1 MRKKTETKKTVS
13 KKKTKI
19 IEEKEF
25 LDDAQIEKKA
35 KKKVTK
41 KTAVKVKKESS
52 AKTKKVSKEKRISKK
67 TNEPKTDKVKKK
79 SKKTEEVEEIKPL
92 SCEEIFPENEEAQ
105 ESSSEESNKFKRE
118 PKKTYK
124 GTLLENKIYIF
135 DKTDGEE
142 IYDYGCFGKIKDDKN
157 ELSLEEALV
166 LAKRNKLKIYENKK
180 ELNVEEFYEY
190 ACLQDKE
197 FPWKFTVYEE
207 LRGRGLLVR
216 TGFKFGTHF
225 RVYARGVKLKRGPKS
240 VREHTKWIVHAI
252 PENYTCSFPELSRAV
267 RLAHNIRA
275 KMLWAVVDD
284 EGDVTY
290 YEIIRKTP

>member
-1 MRKKTETKKTVS
+1 MRKKTETKKAVS

-25 LDDAQIEKKA
+25 LEDTKSEGKT

-41 KTAVKVKKESS
+41 KTAVKAKKESS
-52 AKTKKVSKEKRISKK
+52 AKTKKESKGEKMD
-67 TNEPKTDKVKKK
+67 ELKTDKTKKK
-79 SKKTEEVEEIKPL
+79 SKKTEEVEGIKPL
-92 SCEEIFPENEEAQ
+92 SCEEVFPENQ
-105 ESSSEESNKFKRE
+105 ESQESPSEESNKFKRE

-124 GTLLENKIYIF
+124 GTLLENKVYIF
-135 DKTDGEE
+135 DKTDAEE

-166 LAKRNKLKIYENKK
+166 LAKRNKLKIYEAKK
-180 ELNVEEFYEY
+180 ELTIEEFYEY

>member
-1 MRKKTETKKTVS
+1 MKKKEESKKTVK

-25 LDDAQIEKKA
+25 LKDSAEIKETKKKA
-35 KKKVTK
+35 TK
-41 KTAVKVKKESS
+41 KTAVKSKKESS
-52 AKTKKVSKEKRISKK
+52 AKTKKVSKEKKISKK
-67 TNEPKTDKVKKK
+67 TNKPKTDKTKKK

-92 SCEEIFPENEEAQ
+92 GIEEVFPEDQ
-105 ESSSEESNKFKRE
+105 ESPSEKSEDGKFKRE
-118 PKKTYK
+118 PKKKYK
-124 GTLLENKIYIF
+124 AVLLENKVYIF
-135 DKTDGEE
+135 DKTDAEE

-157 ELSLEEALV
+157 ELSLEEAL
-166 LAKRNKLKIYENKK
+166 LLMKRNKLKIYENKK
-180 ELNVEEFYEY
+180 ELKIEEFYEY

-275 KMLWAVVDD
+275 KMLWAIVDD

>member
-1 MRKKTETKKTVS
+1 MKKKTETKKATS
-13 KKKTKI
+13 KRKTKI

-25 LDDAQIEKKA
+25 LEDTKT
-35 KKKVTK
+35 KKKTTK
-41 KTAVKVKKESS
+41 KTAVKAKKESID
-52 AKTKKVSKEKRISKK
+52 KVKKVSKEKTKK
-67 TNEPKTDKVKKK
+67 PKTDKVKKK
-79 SKKTEEVEEIKPL
+79 SKKTEEIEEIKPL
-92 SCEEIFPENEEAQ
+92 SCEEIFPENEEVQ
-105 ESSSEESNKFKRE
+105 ETPSEESEANKFKRE
-118 PKKTYK
+118 PKKKYK
-124 GTLLENKIYIF
+124 GTLLENKVYIF
-135 DKTDGEE
+135 NKTDGEE
-142 IYDYGCFGKIKDDKN
+142 VYDYGCFGKMKDDKN

-166 LAKRNKLKIYENKK
+166 LAKRNKLKIYEGKK

-240 VREHTKWIVHAI
+240 VKEHTRWIVHAI

>member
-1 MRKKTETKKTVS
+1 MKKKAEVKKTVK
-13 KKKTKI
+13 KKKTKV

-25 LDDAQIEKKA
+25 LNDSTEIRETKKKA
-35 KKKVTK
+35 TK
-41 KTAVKVKKESS
+41 KTAVKAKKESS
-52 AKTKKVSKEKRISKK
+52 AKTKKVSKEKKMSKK
-67 TNEPKTDKVKKK
+67 TNEPKTDKAKKK
-79 SKKTEEVEEIKPL
+79 SKKTEEIEEIKPL
-92 SCEEIFPENEEAQ
+92 SCEEIFHENQ
-105 ESSSEESNKFKRE
+105 ETPSEESGNNKFKRE

-124 GTLLENKIYIF
+124 GTLLENKVYLF

-166 LAKRNKLKIYENKK
+166 LAKRNKLKIYEDEK

-190 ACLQDKE
+190 ACRQDKE
-197 FPWKFTVYEE
+197 FIWKFTVYEE

-252 PENYTCSFPELSRAV
+252 PENYACSFPELSRAV

>member
-1 MRKKTETKKTVS
+1 MRKKTETKKAVS

-25 LDDAQIEKKA
+25 SDDAQI

-41 KTAVKVKKESS
+41 KTAVKAKKESS
-52 AKTKKVSKEKRISKK
+52 AKTKKVSKVKKMSKK
-67 TNEPKTDKVKKK
+67 TNELKTDKVKKK
-79 SKKTEEVEEIKPL
+79 SKKTEDIKPL

-105 ESSSEESNKFKRE
+105 ESSSEESDANKFKRE

-124 GTLLENKIYIF
+124 GTLLENKVYIF

-142 IYDYGCFGKIKDDKN
+142 VYDYGCFGKIKDDKN

-166 LAKRNKLKIYENKK
+166 LAKRNKLKIYEAKK
-180 ELNVEEFYEY
+180 ELTIEEFYEY

>member
-1 MRKKTETKKTVS
+1 MKKKTESKKTI
-13 KKKTKI
+13 KKKKSKI

-25 LDDAQIEKKA
+25 LEGIKDDVEIKEKR
-35 KKKVTK
+35 KKKLTK
-41 KTAVKVKKESS
+41 KTTVKVKKESP
-52 AKTKKVSKEKRISKK
+52 AKTKKFSEEKTKKPKADKIKRNSKK
-67 TNEPKTDKVKKK
+67 KEEPDIIV
-79 SKKTEEVEEIKPL
+79 PL
-92 SCEEIFPENEEAQ
+92 DSADIFPETEENQ
-105 ESSSEESNKFKRE
+105 EESNRVKRE
-118 PKKTYK
+118 PKKKYK
-124 GTLLENKIYIF
+124 AILLENKVYIF
-135 DKTDGEE
+135 DKTDAEE
-142 IYDYGCFGKIKDDKN
+142 IYDYGCFGKVKDDKN

-166 LAKRNKLKIYENKK
+166 LAKRNKLKIYKDKK

-197 FPWKFTVYEE
+197 FPWKFIVYEE

-240 VREHTKWIVHAI
+240 VREHTRWIVHTI

-290 YEIIRKTP
+290 YEIVRKTP